1 VKNLIIILVVLT
13 LSAITTN
20 ANTMYAGISVSFS
33 GKVTPV
39 FNFTVD
45 HSTPTYVNK
54 FRPGEMH
61 HLYMG
66 IALLFL
72 HNKWARSIGTV
83 LVADDLAQHVL
94 RVDTPVH
101 MFSDQL
107 GRYQWY
113 RYLAR

>member
-1 VKNLIIILVVLT
+1 MKNLIIVLIVLT
-13 LSAITTN
+13 LSAITVN
-20 ANTMYAGISVSFS
+20 ANAMYAGLSISFS

-45 HSTPTYVNK
+45 HSTPTSVNK

-66 IALLFL
+66 LVLLFF
-72 HNKWARSIGTV
+72 HSKWARGIGAV
-83 LVADDLAQHVL
+83 LVADDLTQHIL